1 MKYYPNLNRWMN
13 KKEMVIKSAILFL
26 GIKLTIGFEIKKQE
40 ISKIG
45 TKLKFQKEN
54 VVYYF
59 KLLMMRI
66 SF

>member
-1 MKYYPNLNRWMN
+1 
-13 KKEMVIKSAILFL
+13 MVIKSAILFL